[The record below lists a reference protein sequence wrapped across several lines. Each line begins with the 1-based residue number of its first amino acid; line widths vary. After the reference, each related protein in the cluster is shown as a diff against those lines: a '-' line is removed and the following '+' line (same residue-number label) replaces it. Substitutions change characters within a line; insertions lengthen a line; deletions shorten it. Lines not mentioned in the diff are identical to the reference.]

1 MSRIASMM
9 VMTMMVTM
17 LMMYGMML
25 DPRLDGMAG
34 EEDHLPCE
42 E

>member
-1 MSRIASMM
+1 MM
-9 VMTMMVTM
+9 VMMI
-17 LMMYGMML
+17 LMMHGMML
-25 DPRLDGMAG
+25 DARLDGMAG

>member
-1 MSRIASMM
+1 
-9 VMTMMVTM
+9 MMVTM

-25 DPRLDGMAG
+25 NARLDGMAG